1 MKYIISGA
9 TSFLGIAL
17 INRLIADGDSVV
29 ALCRNREKANRLLPK
44 STAVSIVEVD
54 MANIVELANSNIMGD
69 VFINLAWAA
78 TGHEGRN
85 MADIQHE
92 NVANSIEAMKVS
104 KELGCELFV
113 EAGSQAE
120 YGSTTEVQT
129 EESPYRPFSEYGKAK
144 LEVKNRCFELSEQL
158 GMKYLHLRIFS
169 LYGKGDKEWTLI
181 MSCID
186 KMKRNEP
193 IDLSPCTQNWNFLHV
208 SDAATQIG
216 KLCDYAVN
224 DKTFTHEV
232 FHIASKD
239 TRPLRDYV
247 EQMKQT
253 ITSSSTLNYGAVK
266 PANLVSLQPSVA
278 KTEQAI
284 GFIANVSFEEG
295 IKSIIDSK
303 LEER

>member
-1 MKYIISGA
+1 MKFIISGA

-17 INRLIADGDSVV
+17 INRLIADGNSVV
-29 ALCRNREKANRLLPK
+29 AICRNKEKADRVLPK
-44 STAVSIVEVD
+44 SKAIDIVETD
-54 MANIVELANSNIMGD
+54 MASIANLTNSGITGD
-69 VFINLAWAA
+69 VFVNLAWAA

-85 MADIQHE
+85 MADVQRE
-92 NVANSIEAMKVS
+92 NIANSIEAMKVS
-104 KELGCELFV
+104 KELGCKLFV

-120 YGSTTEVQT
+120 YGSTTETQT
-129 EESPYRPFSEYGKAK
+129 EDSPCNPFSEYGKAK

-239 TRPLRDYV
+239 TRHLRDYV
-247 EQMKQT
+247 EKMKQT

-266 PANLVSLQPSVA
+266 PINLVSLQPSVA
-278 KTEQAI
+278 KTEQTI
-284 GFIANVSFEEG
+284 GFIANASFEEG
-295 IKSIIDSK
+295 IKTMI
-303 LEER
+303 E

>member
-17 INRLIADGDSVV
+17 INRLVADGYSVV
-29 ALCRNREKANRLLPK
+29 ALCRNREKANRFLPK
-44 STAVSIVEVD
+44 LKAVSIVEVD
-54 MANIVELANSNIMGD
+54 MANIVELAKRDITGD

-85 MADIQHE
+85 LADIQSE

-104 KELGCELFV
+104 KELGCKLFV

-129 EESPYRPFSEYGKAK
+129 EESTCNPFSEYGKAK

-158 GMKYLHLRIFS
+158 GVKYLHLRIFS

-186 KMKRNEP
+186 KMKSNES

-216 KLCDYAVN
+216 KLCDYAVTDN
-224 DKTFTHEV
+224 TFTHEV

-253 ITSSSTLNYGAVK
+253 ITSSSTLNYGVVK
-266 PANLVSLQPSVA
+266 PTNLVSLQPSVA

-284 GFIANVSFEEG
+284 GFIADVSFEEG
-295 IKSIIDSK
+295 IKSMI
-303 LEER
+303 E